1 MRWKYFKLI
10 FVVLVKNKIIYRRKA
25 LIKIQKNVRMW
36 LCKKKY
42 RPRIKAIVKVKR
54 LQTQLEAME
63 KISSQLKADKDKSM
77 QQVQMLKQQM
87 QNVINKI
94 KTAPIL
100 LEKDIAKLYNDL
112 YASFDSDL
120 KKLKGLLE
128 QQKNREEQE
137 RLRKLQEEV
146 EKARRQK
153 EEEERQKASEEL
165 QRKQKVEIEA
175 RRKTEAE
182 LAKKLEKEN
191 ERNQAEFEKKMQV
204 ELEEQK
210 RQQRILEQEKLDYD
224 LAIRLAPEINGEVE
238 PLNSVKK

>member
-1 MRWKYFKLI
+1 
-10 FVVLVKNKIIYRRKA
+10 
-25 LIKIQKNVRMW
+25 MW

-42 RPRIKAIVKVKR
+42 KPRIKGILKVKT
-54 LQTQLEAME
+54 LQSQLEAME

-87 QNVINKI
+87 QNVIYKI
-94 KTAPIL
+94 KTAPVL
-100 LEKDIAKLYNDL
+100 LEKDIKKLYNDL
-112 YASFDSDL
+112 FAAFDTDL
-120 KKLKGLLE
+120 KKLKALLE
-128 QQKNREEQE
+128 QQKNRDEQE
-137 RLRKLQEEV
+137 RLKKLQEEI
-146 EKARRQK
+146 EKAKRQK
-153 EEEERQKASEEL
+153 EEEEKQKEL
-165 QRKQKVEIEA
+165 EDKQRKQKVEIEA

-191 ERNQAEFEKKMQV
+191 EKNQAELDKRMQI

-238 PLNSVKK
+238 PMNAVKK